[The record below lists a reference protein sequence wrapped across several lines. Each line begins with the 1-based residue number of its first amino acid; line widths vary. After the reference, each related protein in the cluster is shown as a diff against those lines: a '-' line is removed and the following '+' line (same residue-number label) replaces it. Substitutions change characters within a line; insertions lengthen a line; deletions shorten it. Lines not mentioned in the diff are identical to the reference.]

1 MPNVKNKFAYKNR
14 LTLSFTPPETP
25 VNAFDIVIVDTV
37 GPLLKSENSNEFIVT
52 LICDLTKYLVAI
64 PIKSKSANNVA
75 KAIFENFILK
85 FGPMKTFI
93 SDMVTEYKNQIF
105 IYHHKQTLGTIER
118 SHRTFNEYI
127 RSYISA
133 DKID

>member
-1 MPNVKNKFAYKNR
+1 MSKMPNVKNKFAYKNR

-37 GPLLKSENSNEFIVT
+37 GPLPKSENGNEYIVT

-64 PIKSKSANNVA
+64 PIKNKSANNVA

-85 FGPMKTFI
+85 FGLMKTFI
-93 SDMVTEYKNQIF
+93 SDMGTEYKILILTDLCKYMKIKNLTSTA
-105 IYHHKQTLGTIER
+105 YHH
-118 SHRTFNEYI
+118 
-127 RSYISA
+127 
-133 DKID
+133 

>member
-1 MPNVKNKFAYKNR
+1 MSKMPNVKNKYAYKTP
-14 LTLSFTPPETP
+14 LTIEETP

-37 GPLLKSENSNEFIVT
+37 GPLPKSENGNEYIVT

-64 PIKSKSANNVA
+64 PIKNKSANNVA

-93 SDMVTEYKNQIF
+93 SEMGTEYKYQILTV
-105 IYHHKQTLGTIER
+105 YVDQE
-118 SHRTFNEYI
+118 SHDIIIKY
-127 RSYISA
+127 
-133 DKID
+133 